1 MLYETFIHI
10 NTGAVKMAKA
20 QSKVAE
26 EVVEQ
31 TETANPETTAGE
43 DVVESISLVDL
54 NSLAQII
61 DLASSR
67 GAFRGGE
74 LEPIGALFNKLTAFL
89 GSVKNAQDAAAQK
102 ENADGASAEAPGAAS
117 AGE

>member
-1 MLYETFIHI
+1 
-10 NTGAVKMAKA
+10 MAKA
-20 QSKVAE
+20 ESKVAE

-31 TETANPETTAGE
+31 TATANPEVNAGDE
-43 DVVESISLVDL
+43 AVVESISLVDL

-61 DLASSR
+61 DLASTR

-74 LEPIGALFNKLTAFL
+74 LEPVGALFNKLTKFL
-89 GSVKNAQDAAAQK
+89 GSVKDAQDAAQQ
-102 ENADGASAEAPGAAS
+102 ETADGTGAEAPAEAP

>member
-1 MLYETFIHI
+1 MLYETFIH
-10 NTGAVKMAKA
+10 TGAVKMAKA

-43 DVVESISLVDL
+43 DIVESISLVDL

-89 GSVKNAQDAAAQK
+89 GSVKSAQDAAAAQTK
-102 ENADGASAEAPGAAS
+102 NADGTDAEAPVDAS

>member
-1 MLYETFIHI
+1 
-10 NTGAVKMAKA
+10 MAKA
-20 QSKVAE
+20 QTKVAE

-31 TETANPETTAGE
+31 TETANPETTGE

-89 GSVKNAQDAAAQK
+89 GSVKNAQDAAAQN
-102 ENADGASAEAPGAAS
+102 ENADGASAEAPGTAS